1 MKKLLKSIAAA
12 GIALLA
18 LGSNAALADGSYYAD
33 GEMWSEIDP
42 YRDGRITYLNLRT
55 DEGTIRLI
63 GTSGTCNGD
72 GNSYNYMRPLLNR
85 NGINVT
91 LISCGGGKVNTCV
104 KVDGAG
110 GYECTVFRYR

>member
-1 MKKLLKSIAAA
+1 MLKKLASMALAAIAAFA
-12 GIALLA
+12 FSAPA
-18 LGSNAALADGSYYAD
+18 HADGTYYAN
-33 GEMWSEIDP
+33 GQMWSVQNYE
-42 YRDGRITYLNLRT
+42 GRTTYLDLYTNQGVISLV
-55 DEGTIRLI
+55 GTR
-63 GTSGTCNGD
+63 GTCNGA
-72 GNSYNYMRPLLNR
+72 GNSYNYMYPLLNR